1 MSSGEDDN
9 PKPPEDPKDP
19 KSPGDSAKGGGP
31 PSRPPIGPPKNGSS
45 DLGGDE
51 SSEGE
56 EPVEEVELPPAS
68 EEEGRQPT
76 LGAPTFEDGAR
87 REIALR
93 LIWILAGLLL
103 AAYLTTWILPHYTGN
118 DAAAAAK
125 VREDVSFILQQAVGP
140 LITLIGTVC
149 GFYFGGRKRSE

>member
-1 MSSGEDDN
+1 MSAGADGHD
-9 PKPPEDPKDP
+9 PKPPEVP
-19 KSPGDSAKGGGP
+19 KSDTPAKPPVGP
-31 PSRPPIGPPKNGSS
+31 VPNGSF
-45 DLGGDE
+45 DFDDDGE
-51 SSEGE
+51 SSEE
-56 EPVEEVELPPAS
+56 EKVVEEIELPPAS
-68 EEEGRQPT
+68 EGASRKPELGR
-76 LGAPTFEDGAR
+76 PTFEDGAR
-87 REIALR
+87 KTIALL

-149 GFYFGGRKRSE
+149 GFYFGGRKRGE